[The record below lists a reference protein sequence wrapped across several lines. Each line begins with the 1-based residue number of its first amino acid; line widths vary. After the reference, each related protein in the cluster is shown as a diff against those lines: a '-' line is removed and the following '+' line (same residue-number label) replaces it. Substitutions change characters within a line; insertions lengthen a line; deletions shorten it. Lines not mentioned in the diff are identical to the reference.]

1 MRPQNRACFDL
12 SDSLRGW
19 LLGNLATGK
28 QLLGECLEV
37 IQVLCSQAGL
47 PLIRFVRGCWRAITN
62 AALRPYG
69 ESTHM
74 SDEKR
79 GPEGNPRSA
88 LTGNNVEA
96 RPKNWLVPVTLV
108 LLRQWS
114 SHGYELMERAV
125 ELGFETI
132 NPGTLY
138 RTLRKM
144 EKDGLCQSDWETT
157 TTSSG
162 GPPRR
167 MYSITDAG
175 GAYLD
180 LWVRSMS
187 STSRPWMLSF
197 RPIGAVGPAHK

>member
-1 MRPQNRACFDL
+1 
-12 SDSLRGW
+12 
-19 LLGNLATGK
+19 
-28 QLLGECLEV
+28 
-37 IQVLCSQAGL
+37 
-47 PLIRFVRGCWRAITN
+47 
-62 AALRPYG
+62 
-69 ESTHM
+69 M
-74 SDEKR
+74 SDERR

-96 RPKNWLVPVTLV
+96 RPKNWLMPVTLV

-125 ELGFETI
+125 ELRFETI
-132 NPGTLY
+132 TPGTLY

-180 LWVRSMS
+180 LWVRSMEQYQQTMDAFLQAYKS
-187 STSRPWMLSF
+187 GRSRS
-197 RPIGAVGPAHK
+197 